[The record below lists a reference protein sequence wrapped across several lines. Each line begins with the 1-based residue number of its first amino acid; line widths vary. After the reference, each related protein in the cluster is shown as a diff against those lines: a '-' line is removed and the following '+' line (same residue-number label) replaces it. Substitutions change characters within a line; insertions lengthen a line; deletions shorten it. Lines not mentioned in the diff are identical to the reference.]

1 VGACAFATVAL
12 ETTAERGREEEEER
26 EREERVGGGPARCR
40 FEDRSSMDRS
50 RGETHQPCAPGPCA
64 PGALRNERGGR
75 ERASARESAAE
86 ETRAR
91 DRDSCHR
98 DHRSVAVASFFRH
111 RDDVDDAGEDRAFRD
126 AGRGDA
132 LATSA
137 LDMERDMQAIF
148 KM

>member
-1 VGACAFATVAL
+1 
-12 ETTAERGREEEEER
+12 
-26 EREERVGGGPARCR
+26 
-40 FEDRSSMDRS
+40 MDRS
-50 RGETHQPCAPGPCA
+50 RGETHQPCAPGPCG